1 MATGGEGPD
10 LRITKMISGISI
22 QNLGKQFNGLTV
34 FENLTLN
41 FEVAKISVLFGPNG
55 CGKSTL
61 LNILAGIVQQN
72 KGDFKIEDFNHF
84 EFSYIFQNYRESLLP
99 WRTNFENVALPLEI
113 QNKSKQEIKQKV
125 EELQKLFEFKFDWES
140 YPYELSGGQQ
150 QILAFMRALVTSPK
164 VLFIDEPFSALD
176 YENNLR
182 LREHLQKYFLTFK
195 PTILLITHNIEE
207 AVHLA
212 EKIVVF
218 SQRPTKVLEV
228 IDNPLPY
235 PRTVQS
241 LKVEQFHQVK
251 DKVLSV
257 FQKAANL

>member
-1 MATGGEGPD
+1 MNT
-10 LRITKMISGISI
+10 
-22 QNLGKQFNGLTV
+22 F
-34 FENLTLN
+34 
-41 FEVAKISVLFGPNG
+41 ISVNKLEKSFGEIEVFQDLNLDIEQGKITAIFGPNG

-61 LNILAGIVQQN
+61 LNIFSGLVPKDG
-72 KGDFKIEDFNHF
+72 GDFNIENFNRF
-84 EFSYIFQNYRESLLP
+84 ELSYIFQNYRETLLP

-113 QNKSKQEIKQKV
+113 QNKSKQEIRQRV
-125 EELQKLFEFKFDWES
+125 EELQKLFEFKFNRES

-150 QILAFMRALVTSPK
+150 QILAFMRALVTKPK

-207 AVHLA
+207 AVYLA

-218 SQRPTKVLEV
+218 SQRPTQVLEV

-235 PRTVQS
+235 PRTIQS
-241 LKVEQFHQVK
+241 LKAEQFHQVK

>member
-1 MATGGEGPD
+1 MN
-10 LRITKMISGISI
+10 IGISI
-22 QNLGKQFNGLTV
+22 HELKKSFGEIDVFQNL
-34 FENLTLN
+34 NLN
-41 FEVAKISVLFGPNG
+41 VEREKITAIFGPNG
-55 CGKSTL
+55 SGKSTL
-61 LNILAGIVQQN
+61 LNILSGIVT
-72 KGDFKIEDFNHF
+72 KDGGRFDIENFNHF

-99 WRTNFENVALPLEI
+99 WRTNFENIVLPLEI
-113 QNKSKQEIKQKV
+113 QNKSKKEIRQRV
-125 EELQKLFEFKFDWES
+125 EELQKLFEFKFNWES

-150 QILAFMRALVTSPK
+150 QILAFMRALITNPK

-235 PRTVQS
+235 PRTIQS
-241 LKVEQFHQVK
+241 LKTEQFHQVK
-251 DKVLSV
+251 DRVLSV

>member
-1 MATGGEGPD
+1 
-10 LRITKMISGISI
+10 MINAAISV
-22 QNLGKQFNGLTV
+22 QNLRKSFANTEVFRDFSVDFEPGKIT
-34 FENLTLN
+34 
-41 FEVAKISVLFGPNG
+41 AIFGPNG

-61 LNILAGIVQQN
+61 FNILSGIVARDGGSFQ
-72 KGDFKIEDFNHF
+72 IENFDHF
-84 EFSYIFQNYRESLLP
+84 QFSYIFQNYRESLLP

-113 QNKSKQEIKQKV
+113 QNKDKEEIRLKV
-125 EELQKLFEFKFDWES
+125 EELQKLFELKFNWKG

-150 QILAFMRALVTSPK
+150 QILAFMRALVTNPK

-182 LREHLQKYFLTFK
+182 LREHLQKYFLAFR
-195 PTILLITHNIEE
+195 PTILLVTHNIEE

-218 SQRPTKVLEV
+218 SQRPTTVLEV

-257 FQKAANL
+257 FQKATHL

>member
-1 MATGGEGPD
+1 M
-10 LRITKMISGISI
+10 
-22 QNLGKQFNGLTV
+22 
-34 FENLTLN
+34 
-41 FEVAKISVLFGPNG
+41 
-55 CGKSTL
+55 
-61 LNILAGIVQQN
+61 LNILSGIIT
-72 KGDFKIEDFNHF
+72 KDGGKFEIENFNHF
-84 EFSYIFQNYRESLLP
+84 EFSYIFQNYRETLLP
-99 WRTNFENVALPLEI
+99 WRTNFENIALPLEI
-113 QNKSKQEIKQKV
+113 QNKNKEEIRQKV
-125 EELQKLFEFKFDWES
+125 EELQKVFEFKFNWSS

-150 QILAFMRALVTSPK
+150 QILAFMRALITNPK

-182 LREHLQKYFLTFK
+182 LREHLQKYFLAFK

-218 SQRPTKVLEV
+218 SKKPTKVLEV
-228 IDNPLPY
+228 IDNSLPY
-235 PRTVQS
+235 PRTIQS
-241 LKVEQFHQVK
+241 LKTEQFHKIK